1 MSTSIC
7 LLFDQIRFE
16 EKSILRAGERKG
28 VKIVPVDAKRLYIDV
43 VKRESNIKLGDVAL
57 QRCISYF
64 RALHLSASLEHL
76 GVLVINPFRVIL
88 TCGNKLFATLALL
101 KAGVPIPE
109 DTIAFTSESVI
120 DFLERRGYD
129 AVLKPVVGSWGR
141 FVSPLKDRESVE
153 AILELREFMHPLY
166 QVYYIQERVRRPP
179 RDIRATVIGDSLVA
193 AIYRVAPP
201 AKWKTTVARGGRGEV
216 CKITPEL
223 EEIALK
229 AAKAVGGGIL
239 GVDLMESPD
248 GLLVHEV
255 NHTIEFGATVAVTKV
270 DIPGLI
276 VDYAI
281 AQVKR

>member
-1 MSTSIC
+1 MSTSIS
-7 LLFDQIRFE
+7 LFFDQIRFE

-28 VKIVPVDAKRLYIDV
+28 VKITPVDAKRLYIDV
-43 VKRESNIKLGDVAL
+43 VKRKANVKLGNVAL

-76 GVLVINPFRVIL
+76 GVLVINPFKVIL
-88 TCGNKLFATLALL
+88 TCGNKLFTTLALT
-101 KAGVPIPE
+101 KAGVPMPK
-109 DTIAFTSESVI
+109 TTVAFTSDSVI
-120 DFLERRGYD
+120 DFLENTGYD

-141 FVSPLKDRESVE
+141 FVSPLKDKESAE
-153 AILELREFMHPLY
+153 AILESREFMHPLY

-179 RDIRATVIGDSLVA
+179 RDIRATVIGDRVVA

-201 AKWKTTVARGGRGEV
+201 DKWKTTIARGGRGEI

-223 EEIALK
+223 EEVTLK

-239 GVDLMESPD
+239 GVDLMESRD
-248 GLLVHEV
+248 GLLVHDV
-255 NHTIEFGATVAVTKV
+255 NHTVEFGATVSATKV

-281 AQVKR
+281 AQVKK